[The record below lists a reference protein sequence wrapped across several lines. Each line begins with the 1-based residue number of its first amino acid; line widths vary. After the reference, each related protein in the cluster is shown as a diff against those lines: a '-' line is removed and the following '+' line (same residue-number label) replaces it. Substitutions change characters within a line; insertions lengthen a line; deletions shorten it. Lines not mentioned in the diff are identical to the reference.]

1 MGHVRGAAAVREAKK
16 ECENDTVG
24 YVCMYVG
31 MYVCM
36 YVWLADCKYVCID
49 R

>member
-24 YVCMYVG
+24 YVCMYVCTVG
-31 MYVCM
+31 RLYVCM
-36 YVWLADCKYVCID
+36 Y